1 MLFKYNIED
10 NGGPL
15 SKKINLWTTELM
27 VNSYST
33 NCARFSSQHKAF
45 NFYSFNWIV
54 KSSLHRTGG
63 MIMSQYI
70 VIYELAGAK
79 KTSVLWDINN

>member
-15 SKKINLWTTELM
+15 SKKFNLWTTELM

-45 NFYSFNWIV
+45 NFY
-54 KSSLHRTGG
+54 
-63 MIMSQYI
+63 
-70 VIYELAGAK
+70 
-79 KTSVLWDINN
+79 